1 MHDLRPSSGG
11 ALTIAAAL
19 SICTYLLPDV
29 LKRFQAA
36 HPKTMITVRS
46 GHSKEVLEMVLAGEA
61 ELGLA
66 RSLQHPEI
74 ETVSLRDDPLVL
86 VATPGSPMAR
96 AGRARLDEIA
106 AQPLILFD
114 RGSSDWTLT
123 LGLFRR
129 AGLVPNVVLEVE
141 SIEAAKRMVERG
153 IGIAFLPQLAVVR
166 EIRRGQLIAIDLRDA
181 EALSRSLDVIHPRQR
196 PLSTEAQ
203 RAAQDA
209 AGAAVGEVAPP
220 ARSDGAPARD
230 RPAAPARAAHLRRDV
245 SAAGAGGREAI
256 SPAIAAS
263 ARPSA
268 MPPSTSEGQCARRT
282 TRARPTSTIIVTAST
297 RAARH
302 SRGDSASAR
311 KITAPQKAAAA
322 VECPLGNPNDRS
334 SGRARPHQVLERPLH
349 DRRGHHQRAPQ
360 PPLTAGFREDQEHH
374 QHAGRQDP
382 PVAGPVHHPHRIHH
396 GRGRQPQNRFAQR
409 GVGGHGAAA

>member
-1 MHDLRPSSGG
+1 MEIPQLEAFVAVGTFGGFRRAADALRVSQPAVSARIKALEESLGVALFDRATTGLTLSAAGRALRPHAEQLLQVVAHARQAVHDVRPSSGG
-11 ALTIAAAL
+11 ALAIAAAL

-29 LKRFQAA
+29 LKRFHAA

-74 ETVSLRDDPLVL
+74 ETVSLRDDPLML
-86 VATPGSPMAR
+86 VTTPGSPMAR

-106 AQPLILFD
+106 AQPLVLFD

-166 EIRRGQLIAIDLRDA
+166 EIRRAQLIAIDLRDA

-196 PLSTEAQ
+196 PLSTEAHALLKTL
-203 RAAQDA
+203 R
-209 AGAAVGEVAPP
+209 AAVGE
-220 ARSDGAPARD
+220 GAPGSSR
-230 RPAAPARAAHLRRDV
+230 RRTPARA
-245 SAAGAGGREAI
+245 
-256 SPAIAAS
+256 P
-263 ARPSA
+263 
-268 MPPSTSEGQCARRT
+268 RRT
-282 TRARPTSTIIVTAST
+282 TP
-297 RAARH
+297 
-302 SRGDSASAR
+302 
-311 KITAPQKAAAA
+311 
-322 VECPLGNPNDRS
+322 
-334 SGRARPHQVLERPLH
+334 
-349 DRRGHHQRAPQ
+349 
-360 PPLTAGFREDQEHH
+360 
-374 QHAGRQDP
+374 
-382 PVAGPVHHPHRIHH
+382 
-396 GRGRQPQNRFAQR
+396 
-409 GVGGHGAAA
+409 